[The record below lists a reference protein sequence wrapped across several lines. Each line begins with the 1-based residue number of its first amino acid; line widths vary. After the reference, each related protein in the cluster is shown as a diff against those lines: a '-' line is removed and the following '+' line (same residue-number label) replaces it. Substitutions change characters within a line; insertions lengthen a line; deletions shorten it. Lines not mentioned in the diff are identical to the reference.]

1 MLCTLPYTVQ
11 TMRAKVLQRT
21 IAAILLVFFALPATT
36 FAAVFSPGRIIS
48 DEEFT
53 DATSYSATDIQNF
66 LVRRG
71 GTLATKIVID
81 TSGVSKRVSDAILE
95 VSRLY
100 TISPKVILVTLQKEM
115 SLLTDPTPTQRQYD
129 YAMGYGCPDSG
140 GCSEKAAGFYN
151 QIDFAAWQ
159 FRKYYTFPTQYTYK
173 VGGTYTFVDVNATRR
188 TTVTIENQATANLY
202 NYTPHVYNGNYNFWR
217 FYTEWF
223 GKQYPDGSL
232 LRVGKSGPT
241 WLLQNGQRRAIQ
253 TRSAFITRFGDYSKI
268 LNVTADV
275 IASYPR
281 GADIKLPNYSLVRT
295 PDGHTYLL
303 SGDEKRLIE
312 SEEVFRNLGFN
323 PEEVEQVSAEDL
335 AGYFDGVH
343 ISNASAYPA
352 GALVR
357 IKENGAIVWIEQ
369 GVWYPILDRAIL
381 KSRFPNRKANVTI
394 TLDEL
399 QKYTRGTPLGFRDG
413 ELVRTK
419 GTPGVYVISN
429 GERRAIRSRE
439 IAKSFGYNLKNVI
452 LITPRLA
459 ELHPVGA
466 PLDTSL

>member
-1 MLCTLPYTVQ
+1 MRVVRLKRTL
-11 TMRAKVLQRT
+11 
-21 IAAILLVFFALPATT
+21 AATLLVVFALPLSALAAT
-36 FAAVFSPGRIIS
+36 FNPARIIS

-53 DATSYSATDIQNF
+53 DAYSYTATDVQNF
-66 LVRRG
+66 LIRRG
-71 GTLATKIVID
+71 GTLATKQVTD
-81 TSGVSKRVSDAILE
+81 PAGATKRASDAIYE
-95 VSRLY
+95 IARLY
-100 TISPKVILVTLQKEM
+100 AISPKVLLVTLQKEM
-115 SLLTDPTPTQRQYD
+115 SLLTDTSPTQRQYD

-140 GCSEKAAGFYN
+140 GCSAKAAGFYN
-151 QIDFAAWQ
+151 QLDFAAWQ

-202 NYTPHVYNGNYNFWR
+202 NYTPHVYNGNYNFFN
-217 FYTEWF
+217 FYTMWF
-223 GKQYPDGSL
+223 AREYPDGSL
-232 LRVGKSGPT
+232 LRVGKTGPT
-241 WLLQNGQRRAIQ
+241 WLLQNGERRAIQ

-268 LNVTADV
+268 LSVTSDV

-295 PDGHTYLL
+295 ADGHTYLL

-323 PEEVEQVSAEDL
+323 PEEVENVQVEDL
-335 AGYFDGVH
+335 AGYFDGVS

-357 IKENGAIVWIEQ
+357 IKENGAVVWVEQ
-369 GVWYPILDRAIL
+369 GVWYPILDKQIL
-381 KSRFPNRKANVTI
+381 KSRFPNRKANITI
-394 TLDEL
+394 TSAEL
-399 QKYTRGTPLGFRDG
+399 ASYTRGTSLGFRDG

-419 GTPGVYVISN
+419 GEPGVYVISN
-429 GERRAIRSRE
+429 GLRRAIRSRE

-452 LITPRLA
+452 IITPRLA
-459 ELHPVGA
+459 ELHPIGE
-466 PLDTSL
+466 PLDTVK